1 MSSTSTYSFGGLRLH
16 SAVRVDQLR
25 PCPADTEAWADIALS
40 FETGEPPVH
49 DRISYRWRGRYGLVV
64 GTCGDEWLMTSSLD
78 GAFLISR
85 ERRTLRCIA
94 PSAASFE
101 TCVDVLIRRVLP
113 RVATLF
119 GASAIHAAAL
129 ARPEGG
135 VLLLG
140 MSGAGKSTM
149 TASLGHA
156 GWQILSDDISLLWGL
171 EEPLLAPAAQGVCVW
186 PASREGINLPIERCR
201 PMPAYDGKTHF
212 MPDGEPAI
220 APVPLRALVF
230 LNREGSAAPALERMR
245 DAEALVT
252 ASHMLV
258 QLDPGDPALPDWVQ
272 GFARLNAA
280 MKVVP
285 SYRLH
290 YPNDFAALAE
300 VDALLRGA
308 LDPQAKDRT
317 HGGSA

>member
-1 MSSTSTYSFGGLRLH
+1 MSSTAIYSFGGLRLH
-16 SAVRVDQLR
+16 SDVRVDQLR
-25 PCPADTEAWADIALS
+25 PSHPEAWAEVALS

-49 DRISYRWRGRYGLVV
+49 DQISYRWPGRYGLIV

-85 ERRTLRCIA
+85 ERRTLRCISA
-94 PSAASFE
+94 PGAPFDA
-101 TCVDVLIRRVLP
+101 CVDVLIRRVLP

-156 GWQILSDDISLLWGL
+156 GWQILSDDISILWGR

-186 PASREGINLPIERCR
+186 PASREGIGLPIEHCR

-212 MPDGEPAI
+212 VPEGEPAL
-220 APVPLRALVF
+220 APMPLRALVF
-230 LNREGSAAPALERMR
+230 LKREGEAAPVLEPMGE
-245 DAEALVT
+245 AEALV
-252 ASHMLV
+252 AAAHMLV
-258 QLDPGDPALPDWVQ
+258 QFDPGDPARPDRVQ

-280 MKVVP
+280 VKAAP
-285 SYRLH
+285 GYRLH
-290 YPNDFAALAE
+290 YPHDFAALAQVE
-300 VDALLRGA
+300 ALLRGV
-308 LDPQAKDRT
+308 LE
-317 HGGSA
+317 S

>member
-1 MSSTSTYSFGGLRLH
+1 MGSTSTYSFGGLRLH
-16 SAVRVDQLR
+16 SAVPVDQLR
-25 PCPADTEAWADIALS
+25 SCHPGAEAWADVTLT

-49 DRISYRWRGRYGLVV
+49 DQISYRWPGRYGLVV

-85 ERRTLRCIA
+85 ERRTVRCISA
-94 PSAASFE
+94 PGASFDA
-101 TCVDVLIRRVLP
+101 CVDVLIRRVLP

-135 VLLLG
+135 ILLLG

-156 GWQILSDDISLLWGL
+156 GWEILSDDISILWGQ
-171 EEPLLAPAAQGVCVW
+171 EKPLLAPAAQGVCVW

-212 MPDGEPAI
+212 VPEGEPVT
-220 APVPLRALVF
+220 APVAMRALVF
-230 LNREGSAAPALERMR
+230 LKREGNVAPVLESMAE
-245 DAEALVT
+245 AEALV
-252 ASHMLV
+252 AAAHMLV
-258 QLDPGDPALPDWVQ
+258 QFDPGDPARPDRVQ
-272 GFARLNAA
+272 GFTRLNAA
-280 MKVVP
+280 VKAAP

-290 YPNDFAALAE
+290 YPNDFAALAD

-308 LDPQAKDRT
+308 LE
-317 HGGSA
+317 S

>member
-16 SAVRVDQLR
+16 STTPVDQLR
-25 PCPADTEAWADIALS
+25 SCLPETEGWADVTLS

-49 DRISYRWRGRYGLVV
+49 DRISYRWQGRYGLIV

-85 ERRTLRCIA
+85 ERRAVRCISA
-94 PSAASFE
+94 PGASFDA
-101 TCVDVLIRRVLP
+101 CVDVLVRRVLP

-135 VLLLG
+135 ILLLG
-140 MSGAGKSTM
+140 ISGAGKSTM

-156 GWQILSDDISLLWGL
+156 GWQILSDDISLLWGRA
-171 EEPLLAPAAQGVCVW
+171 EPLLAPAAQGVCVW
-186 PASREGINLPIERCR
+186 PASREGINLPIEHCR

-212 MPDGEPAI
+212 VPEGEPAI

-230 LNREGSAAPALERMR
+230 LQREGDAPPVLERMSEA
-245 DAEALVT
+245 DALVT
-252 ASHMLV
+252 AAHMLV
-258 QLDPGDPALPDWVQ
+258 QFDPGDPARPDRVH

-280 MKVVP
+280 AKAAP

-290 YPNDFAALAE
+290 YPNDFAALAD
-300 VDALLRGA
+300 VDALLRAA
-308 LDPQAKDRT
+308 LK
-317 HGGSA
+317 S

>member
-1 MSSTSTYSFGGLRLH
+1 MGSTSIYSFGGLRLH
-16 SAVRVDQLR
+16 SAIQVDQLR
-25 PCPADTEAWADIALS
+25 PCHPEAKAWADIALS

-49 DRISYRWRGRYGLVV
+49 DRISYRWPGRYGLIV

-85 ERRTLRCIA
+85 ERRAVRCISA
-94 PSAASFE
+94 PGASFDA
-101 TCVDVLIRRVLP
+101 CIDVLIRRVLP

-135 VLLLG
+135 ILLLG

-156 GWQILSDDISLLWGL
+156 GWDILSDDISVLWGQ
-171 EEPLLAPAAQGVCVW
+171 EELLLAPAAQGVCVW

-212 MPDGEPAI
+212 VPDGEPAT

-230 LNREGSAAPALERMR
+230 LKREGEVAPTLEPIGE
-245 DAEALVT
+245 AEALVT
-252 ASHMLV
+252 AAHMLV
-258 QLDPGDPALPDWVQ
+258 QFDPGDPARPDRVH

-280 MKVVP
+280 VKAAP
-285 SYRLH
+285 SCRLH
-290 YPNDFAALAE
+290 YPHDFAALADVE
-300 VDALLRGA
+300 ALLRG
-308 LDPQAKDRT
+308 LLKY
-317 HGGSA
+317 

>member
-1 MSSTSTYSFGGLRLH
+1 MSSTFTYNFGGLRLH

-25 PCPADTEAWADIALS
+25 SCLAEDQTWSDIALS
-40 FETGEPPVH
+40 FETGKPPLH

-64 GTCGDEWLMTSSLD
+64 GTCGDELLMTSSLD

-94 PSAASFE
+94 PPGASFDV
-101 TCVDVLIRRVLP
+101 CVDVLIRRVLP

-149 TASLGHA
+149 AASLGHA
-156 GWQILSDDISLLWGL
+156 GWQILSDDISLLWGY
-171 EEPLLAPAAQGVCVW
+171 EKPLLAPAAQGVCVW
-186 PASREGINLPIERCR
+186 SASREGLDLPIERCR
-201 PMPAYDGKTHF
+201 AMPAYDGKSHF
-212 MPDGEPAI
+212 MPDGEPAT
-220 APVPLRALVF
+220 APVPLRAFVF
-230 LNREGSAAPALERMR
+230 LERDGRAAPVIERMR

-252 ASHMLV
+252 AAQMVV
-258 QLDPGDPALPDWVQ
+258 QLDPADPGLPDWAK
-272 GFARLNAA
+272 GFAQLNAA
-280 MKVVP
+280 MKVAP
-285 SYRLH
+285 NYRLR
-290 YPNDFAALAE
+290 YPNDFTALTE
-300 VDALLRGA
+300 VDALLRAA
-308 LDPQAKDRT
+308 LHPQVPNRA
-317 HGGSA
+317 

>member
-1 MSSTSTYSFGGLRLH
+1 MGSTSIYSFGGLRLH
-16 SAVRVDQLR
+16 SATPVDQLR
-25 PCPADTEAWADIALS
+25 SCPPEAGAWVDVTLS

-49 DRISYRWRGRYGLVV
+49 DRISYRWPGRYGLIV

-85 ERRTLRCIA
+85 ERRTLRCISA
-94 PSAASFE
+94 PGASFDA
-101 TCVDVLIRRVLP
+101 CVDVLIRRVLP

-140 MSGAGKSTM
+140 ISGAGKSTM

-156 GWQILSDDISLLWGL
+156 GWQILSDDISVLWGR

-186 PASREGINLPIERCR
+186 PASRDGIGLPIERCR
-201 PMPAYDGKTHF
+201 SMPAYDGKTHF
-212 MPDGEPAI
+212 VPEGEPVI

-230 LNREGSAAPALERMR
+230 LKRGGNAAPILEPMGK
-245 DAEALVT
+245 AEALVT
-252 ASHMLV
+252 AAHMLV
-258 QLDPGDPALPDWVQ
+258 QFDPGDPARPDRVL

-280 MKVVP
+280 VKVVP
-285 SYRLH
+285 GYRLR
-290 YPNDFAALAE
+290 YPSDFAALADVE
-300 VDALLRGA
+300 ALLA
-308 LDPQAKDRT
+308 TLLK
-317 HGGSA
+317 S

>member
-1 MSSTSTYSFGGLRLH
+1 MDSTSTYSFGGLRLH
-16 SAVRVDQLR
+16 STMRVDQLR
-25 PCPADTEAWADIALS
+25 SGHPEAKAWADVALS

-49 DRISYRWRGRYGLVV
+49 DRISYRWPGRYGLIV

-85 ERRTLRCIA
+85 ERHRVRCISA
-94 PSAASFE
+94 PGASFDA
-101 TCVDVLIRRVLP
+101 CVDVLIRRVLP

-156 GWQILSDDISLLWGL
+156 GWQILSDDISVLWGR

-186 PASREGINLPIERCR
+186 PASREGIDLPIERCR

-212 MPDGEPAI
+212 VPEGEPAI
-220 APVPLRALVF
+220 APVPLSALVF
-230 LNREGSAAPALERMR
+230 LKREGEVAPVLEPMSE
-245 DAEALVT
+245 AEALM
-252 ASHMLV
+252 AAAHMLV
-258 QLDPGDPALPDWVQ
+258 QFDPGDPARPDRVQ

-280 MKVVP
+280 VKAAP
-285 SYRLH
+285 SYRLR
-290 YPNDFAALAE
+290 YPNDFAALAQVE
-300 VDALLRGA
+300 LLLRGA
-308 LDPQAKDRT
+308 LK
-317 HGGSA
+317 S